1 MEALKLSLPK
11 TIGFPASAAVSLPA
25 EDQGVF
31 ASLLASLNMEMEL
44 PSEEQAPAEELL
56 ASLENLLSFLQ
67 EVPVE
72 EQTTEQQELQYAILQ
87 LQKLQSGSEES
98 DFSKL
103 NVMDGIKENATET
116 ADKLFTL
123 LENIQQKL
131 KILSDKFTTEFADLP
146 VFKGVEEKKTGSNF
160 ISLPQ
165 ISKQLDE
172 LINMLEKEQHAALT
186 VQQKKTTGQELP
198 FLPQLEGVKS
208 VKDSPRF
215 MHEALKPINEL
226 QRVSVETQGSQQKAE
241 AVEVLSAVK
250 PQNAEELQTTKAP
263 EVKVLETKAPQETP
277 VQVPATTVPEA
288 AKSMSNPVRIETTP
302 PPSPV
307 VRLSNLLEDLG
318 GMLKSSMRLA
328 DSSEGMKMRVNIFPE
343 HLGHL
348 EILLTS
354 TNGKLAAQIM
364 ASTPMAKEA
373 LELQLNQL
381 RISLVQQG
389 VAVEK
394 IEVLQQDPQSPFGQ
408 TGNQAEQR
416 FSQQQQRNG
425 TAGRNKNSYLQL
437 EEEKAAERQPSVGQ
451 LMKVDYTV

>member
-11 TIGFPASAAVSLPA
+11 TFGFPASAAVSLPV

-56 ASLENLLSFLQ
+56 ASLESLLSFLQ
-67 EVPVE
+67 ELPVE
-72 EQTTEQQELQYAILQ
+72 EQTIEQQELQYAILQ
-87 LQKLQSGSEES
+87 LQKLQTGSEET

-103 NVMDGIKENATET
+103 NVTGGIKENATET
-116 ADKLFTL
+116 ADKLFML

-146 VFKGVEEKKTGSNF
+146 VFKGVEEKKTGFNLT
-160 ISLPQ
+160 SLPQ

-172 LINMLEKEQHAALT
+172 LIDSLQKERQAALPI
-186 VQQKKTTGQELP
+186 QQRKLIGQELP
-198 FLPQLEGVKS
+198 PLSQLEGVKP
-208 VKDSPRF
+208 VKESPRF
-215 MHEALKPINEL
+215 LHEAMKPLNDL
-226 QRVSVETQGSQQKAE
+226 QKVSVETQGNQQKAV
-241 AVEVLSAVK
+241 AAEVPSAVK
-250 PQNAEELQTTKAP
+250 QQNAEELQTAKVPETKA
-263 EVKVLETKAPQETP
+263 LETKAPQETP
-277 VQVPATTVPEA
+277 VNPSAAAVTEASKSTGNTV
-288 AKSMSNPVRIETTP
+288 RTETNP
-302 PPSPV
+302 PPAPV

-408 TGNQAEQR
+408 AGNQAEQR

>member
-11 TIGFPASAAVSLPA
+11 AIGFPASTAVALPV

-31 ASLLASLNMEMEL
+31 ASLLDSLNMEMEL

-56 ASLENLLSFLQ
+56 ASLETLLNFLQ
-67 EVPVE
+67 ELPVE
-72 EQTTEQQELQYAILQ
+72 EQTTEQQELQYAIFQ
-87 LQKLQSGSEES
+87 LQKLQTGSAGTGFSEPNLTGEIEE
-98 DFSKL
+98 
-103 NVMDGIKENATET
+103 NET
-116 ADKLFTL
+116 AAGDKLFVL
-123 LENIQQKL
+123 LDNIQQKL
-131 KILSDKFTTEFADLP
+131 KILSDKFTTEFAGP
-146 VFKGVEEKKTGSNF
+146 SVFEGAEEKKNSTNL
-160 ISLPQ
+160 INLPQ

-198 FLPQLEGVKS
+198 FLPQLEGVKP

-250 PQNAEELQTTKAP
+250 PQNTEELQTNKAP
-263 EVKVLETKAPQETP
+263 ETKVLETKAPQETP
-277 VQVPATTVPEA
+277 VHVPATTVPEA
-288 AKSMSNPVRIETTP
+288 AKSMSNPVRTETNP
-302 PPSPV
+302 QPAPV
-307 VRLSNLLEDLG
+307 VRLSNLMEDLG
-318 GMLKSSMRLA
+318 GMLKSSMRLV
-328 DSSEGMKMRVNIFPE
+328 DSPEGMKMRVNIFPE

-394 IEVLQQDPQSPFGQ
+394 IEVLQQEPQSPFGQ
-408 TGNQAEQR
+408 AGNQAEQR

-425 TAGRNKNSYLQL
+425 TTARNKNSYLQL
-437 EEEKAAERQPSVGQ
+437 EEERTAERQPSVGQ

>member
-44 PSEEQAPAEELL
+44 PSEEQAPAEKLL

-103 NVMDGIKENATET
+103 NVMGGIKENATET

-146 VFKGVEEKKTGSNF
+146 VFKGVEEKKTGSNL

-172 LINMLEKEQHAALT
+172 LIDSLQKEQQAALPI
-186 VQQKKTTGQELP
+186 QQRKLIVQELP
-198 FLPQLEGVKS
+198 PLPQSEGVKP

-215 MHEALKPINEL
+215 MHEELKSINEL
-226 QRVSVETQGSQQKAE
+226 QKVSVETQGNQQKAE
-241 AVEVLSAVK
+241 AVEVSSAAK
-250 PQNAEELQTTKAP
+250 SQNVEELQTIKA
-263 EVKVLETKAPQETP
+263 LETKVPQETT
-277 VQVPATTVPEA
+277 VHSPATTVPEA
-288 AKSMSNPVRIETTP
+288 VKTMSNTVRTETNSSP
-302 PPSPV
+302 APV

-389 VAVEK
+389 VIVEK

-425 TAGRNKNSYLQL
+425 TAGRNKNSYLQP